1 MKNRYLH
8 IRWKEMANGVAIAEI
23 STEKKQKS
31 SEKILVM
38 ISENASITT
47 EQMAAR
53 LGIKKLRK

>member
-1 MKNRYLH
+1 
-8 IRWKEMANGVAIAEI
+8 MANGVAIAEI

-38 ISENASITT
+38 ISEKASITT